1 MNQGYNDLIKFGK
14 RVAEARGE
22 LKIKQKDFADAL
34 NVGESTLSLIETGK
48 TKPGYH
54 FFQAIVE
61 KFNVNPVYLFTG
73 KGEIFI
79 TEEALKT
86 KEEKDYGEFT
96 GVIND
101 LYYYLENSPMTKFA
115 LLEFFKNYQYTH
127 REVMEE
133 DVKEYLAAK
142 EKKKNQ
148 KGE

>member
-1 MNQGYNDLIKFGK
+1 MNLGDNDLILFGK
-14 RVAEARGE
+14 RVAEVRGK
-22 LKIKQKDFADAL
+22 LNIKQKNFADTL
-34 NVGESTLSLIETGK
+34 NIGESTLSLIETGK

-54 FFQAIVE
+54 FFQAIIE

-115 LLEFFKNYQYTH
+115 VLEFFKNYQYTH
-127 REVMEE
+127 REVMAE
-133 DVKEYLAAK
+133 DVKEYLLAK
-142 EKKKNQ
+142 ERKKS
-148 KGE
+148 